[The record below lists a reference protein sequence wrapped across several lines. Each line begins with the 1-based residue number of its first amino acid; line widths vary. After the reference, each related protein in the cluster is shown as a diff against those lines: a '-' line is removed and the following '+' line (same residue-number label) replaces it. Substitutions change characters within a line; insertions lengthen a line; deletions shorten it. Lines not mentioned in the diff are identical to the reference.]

1 MNQLYYVAI
10 IILSGMIMARLVS
23 KFKLPHVTGYLLAG
37 VLIGPSILNL
47 VPKEA
52 GESLTV
58 ISEAA
63 LGFIAYSIG
72 SEMNFKNLKRV
83 GKSLIT
89 ITIFEAL
96 MPAILVTLTMIYVFK
111 QPLPFAI
118 VIGAIASATAPAA
131 TIMVIKQYKAK
142 GKIVDTLLP
151 VVAMDDGVAIISF
164 GIAFSIAKSLMKSGG
179 SFSMVQAI
187 LVPLLEI
194 FLALGVGFAVGIIL
208 CYLIPKIKGEDEL
221 LSSVIVSIFIAIGF
235 AEFLNVS
242 TLLVCMMIGITV
254 SNFAHNSNRA
264 LNVINKITPPIFIAF
279 FTLSGVD
286 LNLGALKYA
295 GLMGIGYVVV
305 RSIGKILGAYIGAR
319 ITHSNKTVQKY
330 LGLTLLPQAGVAI
343 GLSMIAQT
351 VMPTMGSTIRTI
363 ILASTVIYE
372 LFGPFIAKTA
382 LIKAG
387 EIDIK
392 ALT

>member
-72 SEMNFKNLKRV
+72 SEMNFKNLKKV

-96 MPAILVTLTMIYVFK
+96 IPAILVTLTMIYVFK
-111 QPLPFAI
+111 QPLPFSI

-194 FLALGVGFAVGIIL
+194 VLALGVGFAVGIIL

-264 LNVINKITPPIFIAF
+264 LNVINKVTPPIFIAF

-392 ALT
+392 PLT

>member
-264 LNVINKITPPIFIAF
+264 LNVINKVTPPIFIAF

>member
-72 SEMNFKNLKRV
+72 SEMNFKNLKKV

-264 LNVINKITPPIFIAF
+264 LNVINKVTPPIFIAF

>member
-72 SEMNFKNLKRV
+72 SEMNFKNLKKV

-264 LNVINKITPPIFIAF
+264 LNVINKVTPPIFIAF

-382 LIKAG
+382 LIRAG